1 MKFLSIIT
9 ALLPLATAKVTYE
22 GWKIFRVETEGAYEA
37 IEPALTDIGTLLNI
51 DKGYS
56 AVTVAVAPEKFGAF
70 EALGLTTTV
79 LTENLAADLE
89 VETHEPYEATVKTDD
104 LEAAALPSITYFNA
118 YHTLAEHN
126 QFLVD
131 LQAAFPSNS
140 AIYSVGN
147 SFEGR
152 AIQGIHLWGTG
163 GSGSKPAIVWH
174 GNVHAREWITGVT
187 VEYLAYKIVEQYL
200 AGDSTVVTALNNYD
214 FYITPIVNPDGFVY
228 TSTERLWRKNR
239 QTRSGVSC
247 VGTDINRNWP
257 YQWTGSGSSS
267 SACSEVYR
275 GAAQG
280 DTPENKA
287 LLAQLVSL
295 NNARGVKFY
304 LDWHSYSQL
313 VLLPYGYSCS
323 ATAPNHSTQMAAAS
337 GVASAIRAVNGLTF
351 TYGPTCSTIY
361 QVNGGS
367 LDYVSA
373 VLGADFSWS
382 IEMRPSSSS
391 SNGFVIPA
399 SNIVPSGNE
408 QWAGMKYMFTQL

>member
-140 AIYSVGN
+140 AIYTVGN

-257 YQWTGSGSSS
+257 YQWTGSGSPPPLAPRSIAALRRVIPPRTRPFSPSS
-267 SACSEVYR
+267 CPSTTPAVSSFTWTGIHTASSFFCPTVT
-275 GAAQG
+275 AAA
-280 DTPENKA
+280 P
-287 LLAQLVSL
+287 
-295 NNARGVKFY
+295 
-304 LDWHSYSQL
+304 
-313 VLLPYGYSCS
+313 LLPTIRRKWPLHQ
-323 ATAPNHSTQMAAAS
+323 AWLPLS
-337 GVASAIRAVNGLTF
+337 G
-351 TYGPTCSTIY
+351 
-361 QVNGGS
+361 Q
-367 LDYVSA
+367 
-373 VLGADFSWS
+373 
-382 IEMRPSSSS
+382 
-391 SNGFVIPA
+391 
-399 SNIVPSGNE
+399 
-408 QWAGMKYMFTQL
+408 